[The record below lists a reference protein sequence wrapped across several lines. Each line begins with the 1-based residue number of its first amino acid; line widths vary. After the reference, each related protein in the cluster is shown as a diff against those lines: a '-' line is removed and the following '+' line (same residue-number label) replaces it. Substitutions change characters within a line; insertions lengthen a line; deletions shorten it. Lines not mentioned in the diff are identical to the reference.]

1 MSFTR
6 DGEGASRSSQWLL
19 LGLSVM
25 VSLLL
30 AKSVFEMFRGALHDP
45 SYTSRVVTPRGEL
58 AADEQSTIELF
69 REASAGVVYITTKSV
84 ERDRFSFDLRER
96 PQGTGTGFI
105 YDTKGFIVTNF
116 HVILNADAATVTL
129 SDQSSWSARFVG
141 AEPDQDIAVLKIDAP
156 IDRLKALAIG
166 TSNDLQVGQKVFA
179 IGNPFGFDQ
188 TLTTGVISGLGRE
201 ITSVTER
208 KIRGVIQTDA
218 AINPGNSGGP
228 LLDSA
233 GRLIGVNT
241 AIYSPSGAYAGI
253 GFAVPVDTVNR
264 IVPDLIRTGRVARPT
279 LGIMPDDRIPRRLG
293 VDGVA
298 VMGVFPGSGA
308 EEAGLRA
315 MRQDRTGAIVL
326 GDIIL
331 SIDDVATP
339 SEQTLLDTL
348 RDHKV
353 GETVQLTILRGRE
366 QVQVGVTL
374 QAR

>member
-1 MSFTR
+1 MSVVR
-6 DGEGASRSSQWLL
+6 DEAGVSRSSQWLL

-30 AKSVFEMFRGALHDP
+30 AKSVFDMFRGALHDP
-45 SYTSRVVTPRGEL
+45 SYQSRVVTPRGEL
-58 AADEQSTIELF
+58 AADEQSTIDLF
-69 REASAGVVYITTKSV
+69 REASGGVVYITTKSV

-156 IDRLKALAIG
+156 VDRLKALAIG
-166 TSNDLQVGQKVFA
+166 TSSDLQVGQKVFA

-293 VDGVA
+293 IEGVA
-298 VMGVFPGSGA
+298 VMRVYPGSGA
-308 EEAGLRA
+308 EEAGIQP
-315 MRQDRTGAIVL
+315 MRQDRSGAIVL

-331 SIDDVATP
+331 AINDVSTP
-339 SEQTLLDTL
+339 NEQALLDTL
-348 RDHKV
+348 RDFKV
-353 GETVQLTILRGRE
+353 GETVRLTLIRGRE
-366 QVQVGVTL
+366 QTQVDVVL

>member
-1 MSFTR
+1 
-6 DGEGASRSSQWLL
+6 
-19 LGLSVM
+19 
-25 VSLLL
+25 
-30 AKSVFEMFRGALHDP
+30 MFRGALHDP